1 MSFRLASVLCG
12 LVALM
17 ASLSG
22 SIASAAAVDYP
33 DPALLTGDNQT
44 HDPSMVIRS
53 DSSYAVYSTNDQVR
67 VSTGLP
73 IPTGGFLFDLLGRWV
88 NDSPSWWL
96 TYNPDGR
103 SWAPD
108 VSFHNGKYWMYYA
121 VSTFGSQKSAIGLA
135 TSTSGDPGTWEDQG
149 IVLASK
155 AGKPFNAIDPA
166 LLVDASGRWWL
177 TFGSFWSGIYQM
189 ELSPE
194 TGKSLSASPELIH
207 VASRPGTNRAIEN
220 AYIVKNGDYYYLFA
234 SFDRCC
240 QRLNSTYNIRVGRST
255 SPNGPFVDRA
265 GKRMLDG
272 GGTTILAS
280 HGRIVGPGGQSVVYQ
295 PSKNRHMLVYHY
307 YDGNLNGVSRLGM
320 NALGWNA
327 AGWPYV
333 K

>member
-1 MSFRLASVLCG
+1 MKKRSLIALCALAVVG
-12 LVALM
+12 IAP
-17 ASLSG
+17 
-22 SIASAAAVDYP
+22 ASAAAVDYP
-33 DPALLTGDNQT
+33 APALLTGDNQT
-44 HDPSMVIRS
+44 HDPSMVIKPS
-53 DSSYAVYSTNDQVR
+53 DGSYAVYSTNDQVR

-73 IPTGGFLFDLLGRWV
+73 IQTGGFLFDLLGRWL

-96 TYNPDGR
+96 NYNPDGR

-108 VSFHNGKYWMYYA
+108 VSLHNGKYWMYYA

-135 TSTSGDPGTWEDQG
+135 TSTTGDPGTWEDQG

-155 AGKPFNAIDPA
+155 AGKAFNAIDPA

-189 ELSPE
+189 ELNPE
-194 TGKSLSASPELIH
+194 TGKSLSATPQLIH
-207 VASRPGTNRAIEN
+207 VAQRPGTNRAIEN
-220 AYIVKNGDYYYLFA
+220 AYIVRNGDYYYLFA

-240 QRLNSTYNIRVGRST
+240 QRLNSTYNIRVGRSK
-255 SPNGPFVDRA
+255 SPNGPFVDA
-265 GKRMLDG
+265 SGKRMLDG

-280 HGRIVGPGGQSVVYQ
+280 HDRIIGPGGQSVVYQ
-295 PSKNRHMLVYHY
+295 PSKSRFVMVYHY
-307 YDGNLNGVSRLGM
+307 YDGLLNGVPRLGM
-320 NALGWNA
+320 NSLGWSA